1 MTQSK
6 AEADKG
12 KPQMSDRLGLVASPS
27 PSPSWLLARPSW
39 NREPRMEAEDSLCS
53 TALQAYVYV

>member
-12 KPQMSDRLGLVASPS
+12 KTPMSDGLVASPS
-27 PSPSWLLARPSW
+27 WALARPSW
-39 NREPRMEAEDSLCS
+39 NREPRVEAEDSLCS
-53 TALQAYVYV
+53 TALQVHVYL